1 MKKAEQSKR
10 INKDVYIMWEFK
22 PNFSLTPLQT
32 LGVGHTKVD
41 ARTYTNSNFDVL
53 YMHVKVRI

>member
-10 INKDVYIMWEFK
+10 INKDVYMWESK